1 MENICAYG
9 APTLDYIVFENGTK
23 RVAYGGG
30 VYYSIL
36 PFLGESGYTVEV
48 YTVYS
53 PRIVGHPVYRFTS
66 MLQYSSTAMVF
77 KIVYN
82 NGSRMLL
89 LEEKTPALYSWNVH
103 SGQCFSIVNPV
114 FHEVDESL
122 LKTIRIRSPMVFGDI
137 QGFVRS
143 LHRGLVV
150 HECSRESISLLK
162 YFDVVHMDLDEAKAL
177 ACTDDLN
184 SLFEVLLKN
193 SPTVKIVITSRTN
206 PIYVLENNSVE
217 LIDVKDSVLVK
228 DKTGA
233 GDFFLGSLLKHLLVY
248 TDTVRAVERAH
259 EETTK
264 WLMVKNASSPP
275 TTS

>member
-1 MENICAYG
+1 MENICVYG
-9 APTLDYIVFENGTK
+9 APTLDYIVLENGARRT
-23 RVAYGGG
+23 AYGGG

-53 PRIVGHPVYRFTS
+53 PRIVGHPVYRFAS
-66 MLQYSSTAMVF
+66 ILQYSSTAMVF
-77 KIVYN
+77 RIVYN

-89 LEEKTPALYSWNVH
+89 LEEKTPPLYPWNAH

-114 FHEVDESL
+114 FHEVGESL

-137 QGFVRS
+137 QGFVRG
-143 LHRGLVV
+143 LHKGLVV

-177 ACTDDLN
+177 TCTDDLN

-193 SPTVKIVITSRTN
+193 SPRVKIVITSRTN

-264 WLMVKNASSPP
+264 WLIVKNASSPP